1 MREPRGPAT
10 TRYIL
15 AAKTLHGPGSR
26 LQLALRPT
34 LPWPPGSVLRRRHRR
49 HHHHHGARLQAP
61 PRPRSPLPSSPL
73 SSPTLAVYLLSFTFT
88 GIYWINHHHLVHR
101 LKRVDAAILYANLFF
116 LFALSLLPFCTSY
129 ALAEHFDSFSVAIY
143 ASSLLLSG
151 VGFLA
156 LSKSIT
162 RHRHRHGTLGSALEK
177 RSSRPS
183 GAKACSASPCT
194 PPPSPLAYWH
204 PLIAA
209 ADIALVTL
217 VWIVPGFLIR
227 AAHQNGSTTGNHLTR
242 RIHPTIAAQRP
253 RCTIKATETSASR
266 R

>member
-1 MREPRGPAT
+1 MAQDPGSNSLSDPPSPGRLEAFSDGVIAVIITIMVLDFKLPRAPGPAAFIPA
-10 TRYIL
+10 IL
-15 AAKTLHGPGSR
+15 
-26 LQLALRPT
+26 
-34 LPWPPGSVLRRRHRR
+34 
-49 HHHHHGARLQAP
+49 
-61 PRPRSPLPSSPL
+61 
-73 SSPTLAVYLLSFTFT
+73 PTLAVYLLSFTFT

-162 RHRHRHGTLGSALEK
+162 RHRHRHGTLGSALEEEIQQAEWRK
-177 RSSRPS
+177 GLLSLTMY
-183 GAKACSASPCT
+183 AAAI
-194 PPPSPLAYWH
+194 PLAYWH

-227 AAHQNGSTTGNHLTR
+227 AAHQNGSTTG
-242 RIHPTIAAQRP
+242 TI
-253 RCTIKATETSASR
+253 
-266 R
+266 